1 MRRFTVTVVIKNKP
15 GLSDPE
21 GETILRDLVL
31 KEGRDES
38 SGDGAHD
45 NGSSEN
51 KNSGC
56 RISEIKTAKMLR
68 MTVDSQ
74 DAESA
79 VRDVRRVCDA
89 LHLYNPIVS
98 SVDITAEPRPE

>member
-1 MRRFTVTVVIKNKP
+1 MGVMPKFVATVVIENKR

-31 KEGRDES
+31 KGARDEAGGGGARG
-38 SGDGAHD
+38 SGI
-45 NGSSEN
+45 
-51 KNSGC
+51 
-56 RISEIKTAKMLR
+56 ISEIRTAKMLR
-68 MTVDSQ
+68 MAVDSQ